1 MKDIDQDDERLYN
14 LMQKQKLHQAEMSMK
29 KGEGKSEDVIKKYE
43 NILVQKFIIDDLIRK
58 WSPVLDKLP
67 DE

>member
-1 MKDIDQDDERLYN
+1 MKDIEQDDAQIDEII
-14 LMQKQKLHQAEMSMK
+14 Q
-29 KGEGKSEDVIKKYE
+29 KYE
-43 NILVQKFIIDDLIRK
+43 NILVQEKIIDDLIRK

>member
-1 MKDIDQDDERLYN
+1 MKDIKRDDE
-14 LMQKQKLHQAEMSMK
+14 QIDEI
-29 KGEGKSEDVIKKYE
+29 IKKYD
-43 NILVQKFIIDDLIRK
+43 NILIQEKIIDDLIRK

>member
-1 MKDIDQDDERLYN
+1 MKDIQKDDKRYHV
-14 LMQKQKLHQAEMSMK
+14 LMSNQECHRADK
-29 KGEGKSEDVIKKYE
+29 KISEDVIKKYE
-43 NILVQKFIIDDLIRK
+43 KILVQEKIIDDLIRK

>member
-1 MKDIDQDDERLYN
+1 MKDIQKDDKRYHC
-14 LMQKQKLHQAEMSMK
+14 LMSNQKCHQADK
-29 KGEGKSEDVIKKYE
+29 KISEDVIKKYE
-43 NILVQKFIIDDLIRK
+43 KILVQEKIIDDLIRK